1 MCLVHKIHGQFFF
14 CLDGIMVQLMPE
26 VIDKLRHALK
36 EMQDYTITTGIPGGG
51 GEELVIVEWVSRHNN
66 PQQTRYSLYW
76 STKVNGSHFCRG
88 EGKFLNEKVWDDH
101 CKI

>member
-1 MCLVHKIHGQFFF
+1 
-14 CLDGIMVQLMPE
+14 MVQLMPE

-66 PQQTRYSLYW
+66 PQRTRYSLYQQGSIDVPFHAQNSS
-76 STKVNGSHFCRG
+76 ST
-88 EGKFLNEKVWDDH
+88 
-101 CKI
+101 

>member
-1 MCLVHKIHGQFFF
+1 
-14 CLDGIMVQLMPE
+14 MVQLMPE

-66 PQQTRYSLYW
+66 PQQTRY
-76 STKVNGSHFCRG
+76 TFVAAKDNRIP
-88 EGKFLNEKVWDDH
+88 FL
-101 CKI
+101 